1 MEGAKFGFTRL
12 SYDNYETWKRRA
24 RQFLTREGLWSYVVG
39 DAKAEVKKSPEWAA
53 KDDLALQTI
62 GYLVDDALQRE
73 IEEAATAKE
82 AWEMLRKYFVKDS
95 SVGKV
100 ALIKRL
106 SKMELAE
113 GGDVREFLL
122 NMEELFEKMGNVGIR
137 MDEDLKACFV
147 LANLPD
153 SFDSTV
159 SSIHGRME
167 VLSMMFVKTKL
178 MEEYDRRKN
187 KIETESEKAMVVR
200 SAAKDKRYTGPSR
213 LCYACSS
220 PDHLMRDCDLL
231 KKVRAEDERSKSGG
245 KQNRAL
251 SATVEEESGSFS
263 GEICLAAIQEETTED
278 WYLDSGASVH
288 MTGRG
293 DLLDQAK
300 LTPITCVKFADGQV
314 LQSAGKGEVNLR
326 TRNGNGYARG
336 VKLVDVKY
344 VPGLTVNL
352 VSVSAIVA
360 KGFEVVFRKNDCC
373 VVKDGKVMLVAE
385 KVGKL
390 YKLN

>member
-1 MEGAKFGFTRL
+1 
-12 SYDNYETWKRRA
+12 
-24 RQFLTREGLWSYVVG
+24 
-39 DAKAEVKKSPEWAA
+39 
-53 KDDLALQTI
+53 
-62 GYLVDDALQRE
+62 
-73 IEEAATAKE
+73 
-82 AWEMLRKYFVKDS
+82 
-95 SVGKV
+95 
-100 ALIKRL
+100 
-106 SKMELAE
+106 
-113 GGDVREFLL
+113 
-122 NMEELFEKMGNVGIR
+122 
-137 MDEDLKACFV
+137 
-147 LANLPD
+147 
-153 SFDSTV
+153 
-159 SSIHGRME
+159 
-167 VLSMMFVKTKL
+167 
-178 MEEYDRRKN
+178 
-187 KIETESEKAMVVR
+187 
-200 SAAKDKRYTGPSR
+200 
-213 LCYACSS
+213 
-220 PDHLMRDCDLL
+220 MRDCDLL

-251 SATVEEESGSFS
+251 SATVEEENGSFS